1 LQEFD
6 CGDEPYEQEVTSWI
20 REWIWKDSA
29 RYQSYRDQTVV
40 VADLSENRI
49 VGYGTWEC
57 VEAFG
62 TEPVTK
68 HLEIAWFGIDKAY
81 QGASDPEGRRVSDL
95 VYASVEQRAIVDL
108 GVGQDIPLTLTCH
121 VDNFR
126 GRRFWER
133 QGYRLVGPPY
143 AEVEKDRY
151 HRMVR

>member
-1 LQEFD
+1 
-6 CGDEPYEQEVTSWI
+6 
-20 REWIWKDSA
+20 
-29 RYQSYRDQTVV
+29 VV
-40 VADLSENRI
+40 VADISDAK
-49 VGYGTWEC
+49 VAGYGTWEL

-62 TEPVTK
+62 TEPTAK

-81 QGASDPEGRRVSDL
+81 QGTEDSAGRRISDL
-95 VYASVEQRAIVDL
+95 VYASVEQRAMAGSGTGEDL
-108 GVGQDIPLTLTCH
+108 PLTLTCH

-143 AEVEKDRY
+143 AEVEKDLY